1 MLLTGIRPDAGFR
14 HSRLTPGSIAW
25 LLAQEMRLLWRGSI
39 FARVKSW
46 LWLAI
51 LTATA
56 QGFGLAG
63 ASGALRLQLAP
74 ADRLLTLT
82 LGLSFIFGLMLAQA
96 IQRATELLDGQ
107 ADLGWLL
114 SSPLPPQRV
123 LALRLVALAGSVAL
137 NWIMLLGPV
146 ATGLALF
153 GHPVALML
161 LPVLA
166 CLGLLAA
173 SGGAAVTFV
182 LVPLAGLRRTR
193 TLANAAAT
201 LVGAVVFLCAQW
213 RTLLS
218 AQTADAV
225 WNTLSPGN
233 PPAGAIWWPA
243 QILLGETWK
252 LLPLAAGSLAA
263 LMAASFLLRRWFA
276 SGATQ
281 GLTVGGEATTTHT
294 RRDRRFAASLAA
306 ALLRKEILLL
316 RRTPGLAGLA
326 LYYTIYLIPAAAALW
341 RGGSALNAR
350 PFAAA
355 PVLAAGELAR
365 LFMSAC
371 MVSEAATDLVAT
383 APVRTRPI
391 EIAKLEAATIGVA
404 TILGLPIAGLAIL
417 LPSCIPAMALGLT
430 GVVFCNLLLGL
441 WRPMPI
447 RRADLRRDRK
457 GWGGLVNLAGMLLS
471 ILWSTA
477 TWLALRHSRGAVV
490 PVVIALAALPLLR
503 PRAAKGSSSRQA

>member
-1 MLLTGIRPDAGFR
+1 MLLSRPGSGFG
-14 HSRLTPGSIAW
+14 HSRFAPGSVPW
-25 LLAQEMRLLWRGSI
+25 LLVQEMRLLWRGSV
-39 FARVKSW
+39 FSRVHSW
-46 LWLAI
+46 AWLAV
-51 LTATA
+51 LAA
-56 QGFGLAG
+56 AALGLGLAG
-63 ASGALRLQLAP
+63 ASGALRLQLA
-74 ADRLLTLT
+74 AGDRLLTLT
-82 LGLSFIFGLMLAQA
+82 LGLAFIFGLMLAQA
-96 IQRATELLDGQ
+96 IQRATELLDGH

-146 ATGLALF
+146 AAGLAVF
-153 GHPVALML
+153 RHPVALML

-166 CLGLLAA
+166 CFGLLAA
-173 SGGAAVTFV
+173 SVGAAVTFV
-182 LVPLAGLRRTR
+182 LVPVAGLRRTR
-193 TLANAAAT
+193 ALANAAAT

-218 AQTADAV
+218 QPTADAV
-225 WNTLSPGN
+225 WDRLSPGD
-233 PPAGAIWWPA
+233 PPSGPAWLPA
-243 QILLGETWK
+243 QILLGEIWK
-252 LLPLAAGSLAA
+252 LLPFAALSVASLAV
-263 LMAASFLLRRWFA
+263 ASFLLRRWFA

-281 GLTVGGEATTTHT
+281 GLIAGGEATRAHT
-294 RRDRRFAASLAA
+294 RRDRRFAAGLAS
-306 ALLRKEILLL
+306 ALLRKEIVLL

-383 APVRTRPI
+383 APVRARPI
-391 EIAKLEAATIGVA
+391 AIAKLEAATIGVA
-404 TILGLPIAGLAIL
+404 VILGLPILGLVIL
-417 LPSCIPAMALGLT
+417 LPNCIPAMALGLS

-447 RRADLRRDRK
+447 RRSDLRRDRK

-490 PVVIALAALPLLR
+490 PVVIAFVALPLLR
-503 PRAAKGSSSRQA
+503 PRGRSNRV